1 MRYLAGFIGGVVV
14 AVLLLVFQLQ
24 LIAGDG
30 EYVPQPAPAIQL
42 DSVFKSRPPETIDRA
57 QRKAPPKPEPIM
69 DRLPSP
75 KAPDVPPVRP
85 LPVKLSA
92 PGVSG
97 GGPVVIPGSHGDYP
111 SDGGPGLRSAVQP
124 QYPYDAL
131 RNNIEG
137 EVELEFTVLA
147 DGSVADVVV
156 IRANPRGVFEQSAV
170 RAVSRWQFMPKR
182 ENGVG
187 VPVRVRQ
194 VVEFE
199 LP

>member
-1 MRYLAGFIGGVVV
+1 MRYVAGFIGGVGV

-24 LIAGDG
+24 LIAGDD
-30 EYVPQPAPAIQL
+30 EYVPQPAPDIQL
-42 DSVFKSRPPETIDRA
+42 DSVFKSRPPEIIDRA
-57 QRKAPPKPEPIM
+57 QRKAPPKPEPIT

-75 KAPDVPPVRP
+75 KAPEVLPVRP

-92 PGVSG
+92 PGVG
-97 GGPVVIPGSHGDYP
+97 GGPVAIPGIRHGGYL

-147 DGSVADVVV
+147 DGSVADVEV

-170 RAVSRWQFMPKR
+170 RAVSRWQFVPKR

-187 VPVRVRQ
+187 VPARVRQ

>member
-1 MRYLAGFIGGVVV
+1 MRYLAGFVGGMVV

-24 LIAGDG
+24 LIAGDDA
-30 EYVPQPAPAIQL
+30 YVPQPAPDIQL
-42 DSVFKSRPPETIDRA
+42 DSVFKSRPPETIKRE

-75 KAPDVPPVRP
+75 EAPEPPRVRP
-85 LPVKLSA
+85 VPVNLPAPGIIGGPGGIPDIRRGNYLPDGA
-92 PGVSG
+92 PGV
-97 GGPVVIPGSHGDYP
+97 
-111 SDGGPGLRSAVQP
+111 RSAVQP
-124 QYPYDAL
+124 QYPHDAL

-147 DGSVADVVV
+147 DGSVADVEV

-170 RAVSRWQFMPKR
+170 RAVLRWQFVPKR

-194 VVEFE
+194 VLEFE